1 MKRLKSISYDLLIGF
16 RDDLSIL
23 LVGKALCGT
32 GISTSGEIKTG
43 DSDCIDEGT
52 KGTID
57 CNKGDERRSE
67 TAKING

>member
-1 MKRLKSISYDLLIGF
+1 MKN
-16 RDDLSIL
+16 LSIL

-43 DSDCIDEGT
+43 GSDCIDEGT

>member
-1 MKRLKSISYDLLIGF
+1 MIYSSASGKN
-16 RDDLSIL
+16 LSIL

>member
-1 MKRLKSISYDLLIGF
+1 MKRLKSIS
-16 RDDLSIL
+16 
-23 LVGKALCGT
+23 
-32 GISTSGEIKTG
+32 SGEIKTG
-43 DSDCIDEGT
+43 GSDCIDEGT